1 MSRNNFTRFLKN
13 EWIKKMAVIPFADKE
28 SNWGQK
34 SHNAHHGRKVAGTGI
49 HVENTHLL
57 SKILHKKPS
66 GRWDAAK
73 NDYGEKLQ
81 KKNDEI
87 NNLVKLTIIRL
98 SSSNFTTFLKL
109 VLNAT
114 IYYITFRI
122 LNPTITNQMLNSKNF
137 SICLRFC
144 IRNHP
149 EDEMQ
154 PKMIMEKNCK

>member
-1 MSRNNFTRFLKN
+1 MSEWNN
-13 EWIKKMAVIPFADKE
+13 KKMAVIPFADKE

-81 KKNDEI
+81 KKNVKFNI
-87 NNLVKLTIIRL
+87 SNLVKLTFLVVAMQIHE
-98 SSSNFTTFLKL
+98 NFLYQFDMLP
-109 VLNAT
+109 
-114 IYYITFRI
+114 FRI
-122 LNPTITNQMLNSKNF
+122 RK
-137 SICLRFC
+137 SICIFKVAF
-144 IRNHP
+144 NY
-149 EDEMQ
+149 
-154 PKMIMEKNCK
+154 